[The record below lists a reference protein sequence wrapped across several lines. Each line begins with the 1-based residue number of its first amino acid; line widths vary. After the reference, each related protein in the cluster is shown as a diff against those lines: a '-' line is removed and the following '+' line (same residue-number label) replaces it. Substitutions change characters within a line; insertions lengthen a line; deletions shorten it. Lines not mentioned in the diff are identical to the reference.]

1 MKHWHEE
8 MPFTADNSLAELIFT
23 ENSLFFDIE
32 TTGFSAARTSLYLI
46 GCAARKENLLIV
58 DQFFAETPA
67 DESDVLHAF
76 LDYLQ
81 NFDTIITF
89 NGIGFDIPYLTNKCQ
104 KYKIPEPFSAYE
116 YVDIYKMISGFRFL
130 FALPN
135 LKQKTVEQFIGL
147 EREDAYNGGEL
158 IDVYK
163 ACQKNPDKKLIS
175 LLKQHNYEDVI
186 DMPKLLSVLSYVKLF
201 EGAFNVTSICANES
215 VSYDGKPCREIL
227 FSMQNIFPVPKR
239 VSCHYEDFHLVVD
252 TDQTTLCVRLYTG
265 ELKYFLSDYKNY
277 WYLPEED
284 LAIPSSLA
292 ASIPKEKKLPQE
304 PAIKKRMPFLFP
316 SIRKYKNRHSVLC
329 LKIKKVILNC
339 QKILLLPVKCRKNIV
354 CMYCSLSVRKN
365 CKLPSIPFI
374 I

>member
-8 MPFTADNSLAELIFT
+8 MPFTADDSLAELIFT

-227 FSMQNIFPVPKR
+227 FSMQNIFPFLNVFPVIMR
-239 VSCHYEDFHLVVD
+239 ISIWLSIQPDN
-252 TDQTTLCVRLYTG
+252 TLC
-265 ELKYFLSDYKNY
+265 
-277 WYLPEED
+277 
-284 LAIPSSLA
+284 
-292 ASIPKEKKLPQE
+292 
-304 PAIKKRMPFLFP
+304 
-316 SIRKYKNRHSVLC
+316 
-329 LKIKKVILNC
+329 
-339 QKILLLPVKCRKNIV
+339 
-354 CMYCSLSVRKN
+354 
-365 CKLPSIPFI
+365 PFI
-374 I
+374 YRGTQIFSF

>member
-1 MKHWHEE
+1 M
-8 MPFTADNSLAELIFT
+8 NSL
-23 ENSLFFDIE
+23 FDIE

-292 ASIPKEKKLPQE
+292 ASIPKERRKKLPQE

-354 CMYCSLSVRKN
+354 CMYCSLSGRKN
-365 CKLPSIPFI
+365 CELSFLLFI